1 MNRHLITIIGP
12 TAIGKTNL
20 AIKLADYFKTEIVS
34 ADSRQF
40 YKEMNIGTAKPSNS
54 ELNSIKHH
62 LINNKSINDNYNISD
77 YEKDA
82 LKSIKSI
89 FNKNDAAILVGGSG
103 LYINTVLYGLDEI
116 PGISDEIRNSLYLD
130 LELKGIKKLQE
141 ELKLLDPAS
150 YSDIDINNPRRL
162 IRALEVSISTGKSYS
177 SFLKKKKKKKKRDF
191 NIIVLGINQERSEL
205 YNKINTR
212 VDNMIES
219 GLINEVKELHNL
231 KGLNALNTIGY
242 REVFNYIEAKYS
254 LDECIN
260 EIKKNTRRYAK
271 RQLTW
276 FKSIDNV
283 EWITPD
289 YNFEKITAYINTLIR
304 N

>member
-1 MNRHLITIIGP
+1 MDKHLITIIGP

-20 AIKLADYFKTEIVS
+20 AIRIANYFKTEIVS

-62 LINNKSINDNYNISD
+62 LVNNKSINDNYNISD

-89 FNKNDAAILVGGSG
+89 FNKNDVAILVGGSG

-116 PGISDEIRNSLYLD
+116 PGISNETRNSLYLD
-130 LELKGIKKLQE
+130 LELKGIKKMQE
-141 ELKLLDPAS
+141 QLKLLDPAS

-177 SFLKKKKKKKKRDF
+177 SFLKKKKKKRDF
-191 NIIVLGINQERSEL
+191 NIIVLGINQDRLEL
-205 YNKINTR
+205 YDKINTR
-212 VDNMIES
+212 VDNMVES
-219 GLINEVKELHNL
+219 GLINEAKQLYNL
-231 KGLNALNTIGY
+231 KSLNALNTIGY
-242 REVFNYIEAKYS
+242 REVFNYIEDKYS

-276 FKSIDNV
+276 FKSIDRV
-283 EWITPD
+283 EWITPE
-289 YNFEKITAYINTLIR
+289 YNFEKIIAYINNLIR

>member
-1 MNRHLITIIGP
+1 MDKHLITIIGP

-20 AIKLADYFKTEIVS
+20 AIRIANYFKTEIVS

-62 LINNKSINDNYNISD
+62 LINNKSVNDNYNISD

-89 FNKNDAAILVGGSG
+89 FNKNDVAILVGGSG

-116 PGISDEIRNSLYLD
+116 PGISNETRNSLYLD
-130 LELKGIKKLQE
+130 LELKGIKKMQE
-141 ELKLLDPAS
+141 QLKLLDPAS
-150 YSDIDINNPRRL
+150 YSAIDINNPRRL

-177 SFLKKKKKKKKRDF
+177 SFLKKKKKKRDF

-219 GLINEVKELHNL
+219 GLINEVKELYNL

-242 REVFNYIEAKYS
+242 REVFNYIEDKYS

-276 FKSIDNV
+276 FKSIDRV
-283 EWITPD
+283 EWITPE
-289 YNFEKITAYINTLIR
+289 YNFEKIIAYINNLIR

>member
-1 MNRHLITIIGP
+1 MDKHLITIIGP

-20 AIKLADYFKTEIVS
+20 AIRIANYFKTEIVS

-62 LINNKSINDNYNISD
+62 LINNKSVNDNYNISD

-116 PGISDEIRNSLYLD
+116 PGINDEIRNSLYLD
-130 LELKGIKKLQE
+130 LELKGIKKMQE
-141 ELKLLDPAS
+141 QLKLLDPAS
-150 YSDIDINNPRRL
+150 YSAIDINNPRRL

-177 SFLKKKKKKKKRDF
+177 SFLKKKKKKRDF
-191 NIIVLGINQERSEL
+191 NIIVLGINQDRLEL
-205 YNKINTR
+205 YDKINTR
-212 VDNMIES
+212 VDNMVES
-219 GLINEVKELHNL
+219 GLINEAKQLYNL
-231 KGLNALNTIGY
+231 KSLNALNTIGY
-242 REVFNYIEAKYS
+242 REVFNYIEDKYS

-276 FKSIDNV
+276 FKSIDRV
-283 EWITPD
+283 EWITPEYD
-289 YNFEKITAYINTLIR
+289 FEKIIAYINNLIR

>member
-20 AIKLADYFKTEIVS
+20 AIKIADYFKTEIVS

-116 PGISDEIRNSLYLD
+116 PGINDEIRNSLYLD

-177 SFLKKKKKKKKRDF
+177 SFLKKKKKKRDF

-219 GLINEVKELHNL
+219 GLINEVKELYNL

-242 REVFNYIEAKYS
+242 REVFNYIEDKYS
-254 LDECIN
+254 LDECIS

-289 YNFEKITAYINTLIR
+289 YNFKKIIAYINGLIR

>member
-1 MNRHLITIIGP
+1 MGKHLITIIGP
-12 TAIGKTNL
+12 TAIGKTTL
-20 AIKLADYFKTEIVS
+20 AIKIANYFKTEIVS

-40 YKEMNIGTAKPSNS
+40 YKEMNIGTAKPSTS

-62 LINNKSINDNYNISD
+62 LINNKSVNDDYNIYD

-82 LKSIKSI
+82 LKSIESI
-89 FNKNDAAILVGGSG
+89 FNKNDIAILVGGSG

-116 PGISDEIRNSLYLD
+116 PGISAEVRNSLYLD

-141 ELKLLDPAS
+141 KLKLLDPSS
-150 YSDIDINNPRRL
+150 YRSIDINNPRRL

-177 SFLKKKKKKKKRDF
+177 SFLKKKKKKRDF
-191 NIIVLGINQERSEL
+191 NIIVLGMNQERLDL
-205 YNKINTR
+205 YKKINTR
-212 VDNMIES
+212 VDNMVES
-219 GLINEVKELHNL
+219 GLINEVKELYTL
-231 KGLNALNTIGY
+231 KGLNTLNTIGY
-242 REVFNYIEAKYS
+242 SEVFNYIEDKYS

-276 FKSIDNV
+276 FKSIDRV

-289 YNFEKITAYINTLIR
+289 YTFEKVIAYIKNLIG

>member
-1 MNRHLITIIGP
+1 
-12 TAIGKTNL
+12 
-20 AIKLADYFKTEIVS
+20 
-34 ADSRQF
+34 
-40 YKEMNIGTAKPSNS
+40 MNIGTAKPSTS

-62 LINNKSINDNYNISD
+62 LINNKSVNDNYNIYD

-82 LKSIKSI
+82 LKSIESI
-89 FNKNDAAILVGGSG
+89 FNKNDIAILVGGSG

-116 PGISDEIRNSLYLD
+116 PEISAEVRNSLYLD
-130 LELKGIKKLQE
+130 LELKGIKTLQE
-141 ELKLLDPAS
+141 KLKLLDPSS
-150 YSDIDINNPRRL
+150 YRSIDINNPRRL

-177 SFLKKKKKKKKRDF
+177 SFLKKKKKKRDF
-191 NIIVLGINQERSEL
+191 NIIVLGMNQERLDL
-205 YNKINTR
+205 YKKINTR
-212 VDNMIES
+212 VDNMVES
-219 GLINEVKELHNL
+219 GLINEVKELYTL
-231 KGLNALNTIGY
+231 KGLNTLNTIGY
-242 REVFNYIEAKYS
+242 SEVFNYIEDKYS

-276 FKSIDNV
+276 FKSIDRV

-289 YNFEKITAYINTLIR
+289 YTFEKVIAYIKNLIG

>member
-1 MNRHLITIIGP
+1 MGKHLITIIGP
-12 TAIGKTNL
+12 TAIGKTTL
-20 AIKLADYFKTEIVS
+20 AIKIANYFKTEIVS

-40 YKEMNIGTAKPSNS
+40 YKEMNIGTAKPSTS

-62 LINNKSINDNYNISD
+62 LINNKSVNDDYNIYD

-82 LKSIKSI
+82 LKSIESI
-89 FNKNDAAILVGGSG
+89 FNKNDIAILVGGSG

-116 PGISDEIRNSLYLD
+116 PGISAEVRNSLYLD

-141 ELKLLDPAS
+141 KLKLLDPSS
-150 YSDIDINNPRRL
+150 YRSIDINNPRRL

-177 SFLKKKKKKKKRDF
+177 SFLKKKKKKRDF
-191 NIIVLGINQERSEL
+191 NIIVLGMNQERLDL
-205 YNKINTR
+205 YKKINTR
-212 VDNMIES
+212 VDNMVES
-219 GLINEVKELHNL
+219 GLINEVKELYTL
-231 KGLNALNTIGY
+231 KGLNTLNTIGY
-242 REVFNYIEAKYS
+242 SEVFNYIEDKYS
-254 LDECIN
+254 LDECVN

-276 FKSIDNV
+276 FKSIDRI
-283 EWITPD
+283 EWITPN
-289 YNFEKITAYINTLIR
+289 YNFEEVIAYIKNLIG

>member
-1 MNRHLITIIGP
+1 MGKHLITIIGP
-12 TAIGKTNL
+12 TAIGKTTL
-20 AIKLADYFKTEIVS
+20 AIKIANYFKTEIVS

-40 YKEMNIGTAKPSNS
+40 YKEMNIGTAKPSTS

-62 LINNKSINDNYNISD
+62 LINNKSVNDDYNIYD

-82 LKSIKSI
+82 LKSIESI
-89 FNKNDAAILVGGSG
+89 FNKNDIAILVGGSG

-116 PGISDEIRNSLYLD
+116 PGISAEVRNSLYLD
-130 LELKGIKKLQE
+130 LELKGIKTLQE
-141 ELKLLDPAS
+141 KLKLLDPSS
-150 YSDIDINNPRRL
+150 YRSIDLNNPRRL

-177 SFLKKKKKKKKRDF
+177 SFLKKKKRKRDF
-191 NIIVLGINQERSEL
+191 NIIVLGMNQERLDL
-205 YNKINTR
+205 YKKINTR
-212 VDNMIES
+212 VDNMVES
-219 GLINEVKELHNL
+219 GLINEVKELYTL
-231 KGLNALNTIGY
+231 KGLNTLNTIGY
-242 REVFNYIEAKYS
+242 SEVFNYIEDKYS

-276 FKSIDNV
+276 FKSIDRV

-289 YNFEKITAYINTLIR
+289 YTFEKVIAYIKNLIG

>member
-1 MNRHLITIIGP
+1 MGKHLITIIGP
-12 TAIGKTNL
+12 TAIGKTTL
-20 AIKLADYFKTEIVS
+20 AIKIANYFKTEIVS

-40 YKEMNIGTAKPSNS
+40 YKEMNIGTAKPSTS

-62 LINNKSINDNYNISD
+62 LINNKSVNDDYNIYD

-82 LKSIKSI
+82 LKSIESI
-89 FNKNDAAILVGGSG
+89 FNKNDIAILVGGSG
-103 LYINTVLYGLDEI
+103 LYINTVLYGLDEM
-116 PGISDEIRNSLYLD
+116 PGISTEVRNSLYLD

-141 ELKLLDPAS
+141 KLKLLDPSS
-150 YSDIDINNPRRL
+150 YRSIDINNPRRL

-177 SFLKKKKKKKKRDF
+177 SFLKKKKKKRDF
-191 NIIVLGINQERSEL
+191 NIIVLGMNQERLDL
-205 YNKINTR
+205 YKKINTR
-212 VDNMIES
+212 VDNMVES
-219 GLINEVKELHNL
+219 GLINEVKELYTL
-231 KGLNALNTIGY
+231 KGLNTLNTIGY
-242 REVFNYIEAKYS
+242 SEVFNYIEDKYS

-276 FKSIDNV
+276 FKSIDSV
-283 EWITPD
+283 EWITPE
-289 YNFEKITAYINTLIR
+289 YTFEKVIAYIKSLIG

>member
-20 AIKLADYFKTEIVS
+20 AIKIADYFKTEIVS

-177 SFLKKKKKKKKRDF
+177 SFLKKKKKKRDF

-219 GLINEVKELHNL
+219 GLINEVKELYNL

-242 REVFNYIEAKYS
+242 REVFNYIEDKYS

-276 FKSIDNV
+276 FKSIDRV
-283 EWITPD
+283 EWITPEYD
-289 YNFEKITAYINTLIR
+289 FEKIIAYINNLIR

>member
-1 MNRHLITIIGP
+1 MGKHLITIIGP

-20 AIKLADYFKTEIVS
+20 AIKIANYFKTEIVS

-54 ELNSIKHH
+54 ELISIKHH
-62 LINNKSINDNYNISD
+62 LINNKSINDDYNISD

-82 LKSIKSI
+82 LKSINSI
-89 FNKNDAAILVGGSG
+89 FNKNDIAILVGGSG
-103 LYINTVLYGLDEI
+103 LYINTILYGLDEI
-116 PGISDEIRNSLYLD
+116 PKISNETRNSLYLD

-141 ELKLLDPAS
+141 QLKLLDPIS
-150 YSDIDINNPRRL
+150 YDAIDINNPRRL

-177 SFLKKKKKKKKRDF
+177 SFLKKKKKKRDF
-191 NIIVLGINQERSEL
+191 NIIVLGINQDRSEL
-205 YNKINTR
+205 YNKINIR
-212 VDNMIES
+212 VDNMVEN
-219 GLINEVKELHNL
+219 GLIREAKELYSL
-231 KGLNALNTIGY
+231 KSLKTLNTIGY
-242 REVFNYIEAKYS
+242 TEVFNYIENKYS
-254 LDECIN
+254 LDECIS

-276 FKSIDNV
+276 FKSIDRV
-283 EWITPD
+283 EWITPEYD
-289 YNFEKITAYINTLIR
+289 FEKIIAYINNLIR

>member
-1 MNRHLITIIGP
+1 MDKHLITIIGP

-20 AIKLADYFKTEIVS
+20 AIRIANYFKTEIVS

-62 LINNKSINDNYNISD
+62 LINNKSVNDNYNISD

-89 FNKNDAAILVGGSG
+89 FNKNDVAILVGGSG

-116 PGISDEIRNSLYLD
+116 PGISNETRNSLYLD
-130 LELKGIKKLQE
+130 LELKGIKKMQE
-141 ELKLLDPAS
+141 QLKLLDPAS
-150 YSDIDINNPRRL
+150 YSAIDINNPRRL

-177 SFLKKKKKKKKRDF
+177 SFLKKKKKKRDF
-191 NIIVLGINQERSEL
+191 NIIVLGINQDRLEL
-205 YNKINTR
+205 YDKINTR
-212 VDNMIES
+212 VDNMVES
-219 GLINEVKELHNL
+219 GLINEAKELYNL
-231 KGLNALNTIGY
+231 KSLNALNTIGY
-242 REVFNYIEAKYS
+242 REVFNYIEDKYS

-276 FKSIDNV
+276 FKSIDRV
-283 EWITPD
+283 EWITPE
-289 YNFEKITAYINTLIR
+289 YNFEKIIAYINNLIR

>member
-1 MNRHLITIIGP
+1 MGKHLITIIGP
-12 TAIGKTNL
+12 TAIGKTTL
-20 AIKLADYFKTEIVS
+20 AIKIANYFKTEIVS

-40 YKEMNIGTAKPSNS
+40 YKEMNIGTAKPSTS

-62 LINNKSINDNYNISD
+62 LINNKSVNDDYNIYD

-82 LKSIKSI
+82 LKSIESI
-89 FNKNDAAILVGGSG
+89 FNKKDIAILVGGSG

-116 PGISDEIRNSLYLD
+116 PGISAEVRNSLYLD

-141 ELKLLDPAS
+141 KLKLLDPSS
-150 YSDIDINNPRRL
+150 YRSIDINNPRRL

-177 SFLKKKKKKKKRDF
+177 SFLKKKKKKRDF
-191 NIIVLGINQERSEL
+191 NIIVLGMNQERLSL
-205 YNKINTR
+205 YKKINTR
-212 VDNMIES
+212 VDNMVEN
-219 GLINEVKELHNL
+219 GLINEVKELYTL
-231 KGLNALNTIGY
+231 KGLNTLNTIGY
-242 REVFNYIEAKYS
+242 SEVFNYIEDKYS

-276 FKSIDNV
+276 FKSIDRV
-283 EWITPD
+283 EWITPN
-289 YNFEKITAYINTLIR
+289 YNFEEVIAYIKNLIG

>member
-1 MNRHLITIIGP
+1 MGKHLITIIGP
-12 TAIGKTNL
+12 TAIGKTSL
-20 AIKLADYFKTEIVS
+20 AIKVANYFKTEIVS

-54 ELNSIKHH
+54 ELKSIKHH
-62 LINNKSINDNYNISD
+62 LINNKSINDDYNISD

-89 FNKNDAAILVGGSG
+89 FNKNDIAILVGGSG
-103 LYINTVLYGLDEI
+103 LYINTVLYGLDEM
-116 PGISDEIRNSLYLD
+116 PEISNHTRNSLYLD
-130 LELKGIKKLQE
+130 LELKGIKKMQE
-141 ELKLLDPAS
+141 QLKLLDPAS
-150 YSDIDINNPRRL
+150 YNTIDINNPRRL

-177 SFLKKKKKKKKRDF
+177 SFLKKKKKKRNF
-191 NIIVLGINQERSEL
+191 NIIVLGINQDRSDL

-212 VDNMIES
+212 VDNMVKN
-219 GLINEVKELHNL
+219 GLINEAEGLYNL
-231 KGLNALNTIGY
+231 KSLNALNTIGY
-242 REVFNYIEAKYS
+242 SEVFNYIENNS
-254 LDECIN
+254 SIDECVD

-276 FKSIDNV
+276 FKSIDRV
-283 EWITPD
+283 KWITPE
-289 YNFEKITAYINTLIR
+289 YNFENITSHINNLIR

>member
-1 MNRHLITIIGP
+1 MGKHLITIIGP

-20 AIKLADYFKTEIVS
+20 AIRIANYFKTEIVS

-62 LINNKSINDNYNISD
+62 LINNKSVNDNYNISD

-89 FNKNDAAILVGGSG
+89 FNKNDVAILVGGSG

-116 PGISDEIRNSLYLD
+116 PGISNETRNSLYLD
-130 LELKGIKKLQE
+130 LELKGIKKMQE
-141 ELKLLDPAS
+141 QLKLLDPAS
-150 YSDIDINNPRRL
+150 YSAIDINNPRRL

-177 SFLKKKKKKKKRDF
+177 SFLKKKKKKRDF
-191 NIIVLGINQERSEL
+191 NIIVLGINQDRLEL
-205 YNKINTR
+205 YDKINTR
-212 VDNMIES
+212 VDNMVES
-219 GLINEVKELHNL
+219 GLINEAKELYNL
-231 KGLNALNTIGY
+231 KSLNALNTIGY
-242 REVFNYIEAKYS
+242 REVFNYIEDKYS
-254 LDECIN
+254 LDECIS

-276 FKSIDNV
+276 FKSIDRV
-283 EWITPD
+283 EWITPE
-289 YNFEKITAYINTLIR
+289 YNFEKIIAYINNLIR

>member
-1 MNRHLITIIGP
+1 MGKHLITIIGP
-12 TAIGKTNL
+12 TAIGKTSL
-20 AIKLADYFKTEIVS
+20 AIKVANYFKTEIVS

-54 ELNSIKHH
+54 ELKSIKHH
-62 LINNKSINDNYNISD
+62 LINNKSINDDYNISD

-89 FNKNDAAILVGGSG
+89 FNKNDIAILVGGSG
-103 LYINTVLYGLDEI
+103 LYINTVLYGLDEM
-116 PGISDEIRNSLYLD
+116 PEISNHTRNSLYLD
-130 LELKGIKKLQE
+130 LELKGIKKMQE
-141 ELKLLDPAS
+141 QLKLLDPAS
-150 YSDIDINNPRRL
+150 YNTIDINNPRRL

-177 SFLKKKKKKKKRDF
+177 SFLKKKKKKRNF
-191 NIIVLGINQERSEL
+191 NIIVLGINQDRSDL

-212 VDNMIES
+212 VDNMVKN
-219 GLINEVKELHNL
+219 GLINEAKGLYNL
-231 KGLNALNTIGY
+231 KSLNALNTIGY
-242 REVFNYIEAKYS
+242 SEVFNYIENNS
-254 LDECIN
+254 SIDECID

-276 FKSIDNV
+276 FKSIDRV
-283 EWITPD
+283 KWITPE
-289 YNFEKITAYINTLIR
+289 YNFEKITAHINNLIR

>member
-1 MNRHLITIIGP
+1 MDKHLITIIGP

-20 AIKLADYFKTEIVS
+20 AIRIANYFKTEIVS

-62 LINNKSINDNYNISD
+62 LVNNKSINDNYNISD

-89 FNKNDAAILVGGSG
+89 FNKNDVAILVGGSG

-116 PGISDEIRNSLYLD
+116 PGISNETRNSLYLD
-130 LELKGIKKLQE
+130 LELKGIKKMQE
-141 ELKLLDPAS
+141 QLKLLDPAS
-150 YSDIDINNPRRL
+150 YSAIDINNPRRL

-177 SFLKKKKKKKKRDF
+177 SFLKKKKRKRDF
-191 NIIVLGINQERSEL
+191 NIIVLGMNQERLDL
-205 YNKINTR
+205 YKKINTR
-212 VDNMIES
+212 VDNMVES
-219 GLINEVKELHNL
+219 GLINEVKELYTL
-231 KGLNALNTIGY
+231 KGLNTLNTIGY
-242 REVFNYIEAKYS
+242 NEVFNYIEDKYS

-276 FKSIDNV
+276 FKSIDRV

-289 YNFEKITAYINTLIR
+289 YTFEKVIAYIKNLIG

>member
-1 MNRHLITIIGP
+1 MGKHLITIIGP

-20 AIKLADYFKTEIVS
+20 AIKIAKYFKTEIVS

-62 LINNKSINDNYNISD
+62 LVNNKSINDNYNISD

-89 FNKNDAAILVGGSG
+89 FNKNDVAILVGGSG

-116 PGISDEIRNSLYLD
+116 PGISNETRNSLYLD
-130 LELKGIKKLQE
+130 LELKGIKKMQE
-141 ELKLLDPAS
+141 QLKLLDPAS
-150 YSDIDINNPRRL
+150 YSAIDINNPRRL

-177 SFLKKKKKKKKRDF
+177 SFLKKKKKKRDF
-191 NIIVLGINQERSEL
+191 NIIVLGINQDRLEL
-205 YNKINTR
+205 YDKINTR
-212 VDNMIES
+212 VDNMVES
-219 GLINEVKELHNL
+219 GLINEAKELYNL
-231 KGLNALNTIGY
+231 KSLNALNTIGY
-242 REVFNYIEAKYS
+242 REVFNYIEDKYS

-276 FKSIDNV
+276 FKSIDRV
-283 EWITPD
+283 EWITPE
-289 YNFEKITAYINTLIR
+289 YNFEKIIAYINNLIR

>member
-20 AIKLADYFKTEIVS
+20 AIKIADYFKTEIVS

-82 LKSIKSI
+82 LKAIKSI

-177 SFLKKKKKKKKRDF
+177 SFLKKKKKKRNF

-219 GLINEVKELHNL
+219 GLINEVKELYNL

-242 REVFNYIEAKYS
+242 REVFNYIEDKYS

-289 YNFEKITAYINTLIR
+289 YNFEKITAYINNLIR

>member
-1 MNRHLITIIGP
+1 MGKHLITIIGP

-20 AIKLADYFKTEIVS
+20 AIKIANYFKTEIVS

-40 YKEMNIGTAKPSNS
+40 YKEMNIGTAKPSTS

-62 LINNKSINDNYNISD
+62 LINNKSVNDNYNIYD

-82 LKSIKSI
+82 LKSIESI
-89 FNKNDAAILVGGSG
+89 FNKNDIAILVGGSG

-116 PGISDEIRNSLYLD
+116 PEISAEVRNSLYLD
-130 LELKGIKKLQE
+130 LELKGIKTLQE
-141 ELKLLDPAS
+141 KLKLLDPSS
-150 YSDIDINNPRRL
+150 YRSIDINNPRRL

-177 SFLKKKKKKKKRDF
+177 SFLKKKKKKRDF
-191 NIIVLGINQERSEL
+191 NIIVLGMNQERLDL
-205 YNKINTR
+205 YKKINTR
-212 VDNMIES
+212 VDNMVES
-219 GLINEVKELHNL
+219 GLINEVKELYTL
-231 KGLNALNTIGY
+231 KGLNTLNTIGY
-242 REVFNYIEAKYS
+242 SEVFNYIEDKYS

-276 FKSIDNV
+276 FKSIDRV

-289 YNFEKITAYINTLIR
+289 YTFEKVIAYIKNLIG

>member
-1 MNRHLITIIGP
+1 MDKHLITIIGP

-20 AIKLADYFKTEIVS
+20 AIRIANYFKTEIVS

-89 FNKNDAAILVGGSG
+89 FNKNDVAILVGGSG

-116 PGISDEIRNSLYLD
+116 PGISNETRNSLYLD
-130 LELKGIKKLQE
+130 LELKGIKKMQE
-141 ELKLLDPAS
+141 QLKLLDPAS
-150 YSDIDINNPRRL
+150 YSAIDINNPRRL

-177 SFLKKKKKKKKRDF
+177 SFLKKKKKKRDF
-191 NIIVLGINQERSEL
+191 NIIVLGINQDRLEL
-205 YNKINTR
+205 YDKINTR
-212 VDNMIES
+212 VDNMVES
-219 GLINEVKELHNL
+219 GLINEAKELYNL
-231 KGLNALNTIGY
+231 KSLNALNTIGY
-242 REVFNYIEAKYS
+242 REVFNYIEDKYS

-276 FKSIDNV
+276 FKSIDRV
-283 EWITPD
+283 EWITPE
-289 YNFEKITAYINTLIR
+289 YNFEKIIAYINNLIR